1 MPADAKISVLR
12 RTELDFTLLS
22 SLEFVRGSG
31 FGLIHKRAK
40 TEFIRGLRTFTDLI
54 PISDGRKITW
64 EICLTLLK
72 LLKVIHNSSS
82 VVRTSDP

>member
-1 MPADAKISVLR
+1 MPADAQISALR
-12 RTELDFTLLS
+12 RM
-22 SLEFVRGSG
+22 EFVRGSG

-40 TEFIRGLRTFTDLI
+40 TEFIRSLRIFTNLI

-82 VVRTSDP
+82 VVRTSDPLN